1 MKKLPQNYCPIQY
14 ISMSCGPKKV
24 CGLNIEGSSDLI
36 AYMALVDI

>member
-24 CGLNIEGSSDLI
+24 CET
-36 AYMALVDI
+36 